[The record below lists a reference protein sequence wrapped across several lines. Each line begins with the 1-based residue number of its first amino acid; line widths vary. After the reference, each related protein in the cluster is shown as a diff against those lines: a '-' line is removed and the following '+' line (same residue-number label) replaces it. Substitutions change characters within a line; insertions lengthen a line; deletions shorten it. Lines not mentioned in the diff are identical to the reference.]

1 MCISGKYTCCGVC
14 IGFVPMVGETVRSMM
29 VDRKRDAA
37 RNRFLPTKESHR
49 PATYLFNTEQFTINL
64 RTVFKQKVLQKLYVS
79 SPLEEKTNEVPT
91 KKSSTKQE
99 KRELERNKSTEAKGT
114 AQIDPECRKVYTVSL
129 PPPEY
134 EESAPE
140 PNEQHE
146 PQESSE
152 EESEGRHSAEKFH
165 RKHKRKRKF
174 KSLVHKDFREKT
186 NTEFQQPAVLQ
197 TDILQTLTYS
207 EKPKTEMLTK
217 NRRRKL
223 KKKRHKEKL
232 KAAGLVS
239 KAAAVEFIYQ
249 PVEGSNGDVAGAEK
263 AAEVID

>member
-1 MCISGKYTCCGVC
+1 
-14 IGFVPMVGETVRSMM
+14 MVGQTMM
-29 VDRKRDAA
+29 VERKR
-37 RNRFLPTKESHR
+37 
-49 PATYLFNTEQFTINL
+49 
-64 RTVFKQKVLQKLYVS
+64 VFKQKVLQKLYFS
-79 SPLEEKTNEVPT
+79 SPLEEKTNEAPT

-99 KRELERNKSTEAKGT
+99 KRELERNKSTETKGT

-129 PPPEY
+129 PPPGY
-134 EESAPE
+134 KESAPE
-140 PNEQHE
+140 SNEQHE

-152 EESEGRHSAEKFH
+152 EESEERHSAEKFH
-165 RKHKRKRKF
+165 RKHKRKRKL
-174 KSLVHKDFREKT
+174 KGLVHKDFCEKT
-186 NTEFQQPAVLQ
+186 NTEFQQPADLQ
-197 TDILQTLTYS
+197 TDILQTLTCS

-239 KAAAVEFIYQ
+239 KAAAVELIYQ
-249 PVEGSNGDVAGAEK
+249 PVESSNGDVAGAEE